1 MAQLW
6 GGRFTK
12 ATDQMVYDFNASIG
26 FDQKLFAQDVRGSR
40 AHVKMLAKVGVI
52 TEGERDEILKGLD
65 GIEADVLYGVH
76 HLVDAVAGALEAL
89 CKDGIRLVEEED
101 RGLGP
106 LAAHLRI
113 GVEHAFHYLLGVPD
127 PLALELGHVHRE
139 DVSAG
144 AAGELVYAGG
154 LSGAG
159 TSGEKNGEALA
170 HAHLLETLLDPF
182 EVRILEEAGQALHL
196 LGLFRIVE
204 EAAGLDGFRLHDI
217 GPLVLTLAD
226 ELHVPEELLDEM
238 DLDMSELPEGM
249 GLGEMYLEFTE
260 DSKMKIYVSLDM
272 SGLMYLDDNAG
283 FYMSGVTI
291 GKEFITNYGDSLMIS
306 VGDQEN
312 IIFERIG
319 DPDKSTYYGKYSAE
333 AMFGSADEGKEYIID
348 FKGPKQCF
356 IEVFNESVYN
366 FDEAAGKLSLEGR
379 AHSADVEFSGDKMYW
394 TTEAG
399 EKVSFDRIS

>member
-1 MAQLW
+1 MKKLIALLAASMLLTSALASC
-6 GGRFTK
+6 GSDSDSSEEASTK
-12 ATDQMVYDFNASIG
+12 ASSSISDEESTEDATDG
-26 FDQKLFAQDVRGSR
+26 
-40 AHVKMLAKVGVI
+40 
-52 TEGERDEILKGLD
+52 
-65 GIEADVLYGVH
+65 
-76 HLVDAVAGALEAL
+76 
-89 CKDGIRLVEEED
+89 EEED
-101 RGLGP
+101 TTSTTKSKKTTKEATTAKVTTEP
-106 LAAHLRI
+106 ETEKATKPQKISKPASDSQII
-113 GVEHAFHYLLGVPD
+113 GKWNF
-127 PLALELGHVHRE
+127 
-139 DVSAG
+139 
-144 AAGELVYAGG
+144 
-154 LSGAG
+154 
-159 TSGEKNGEALA
+159 
-170 HAHLLETLLDPF
+170 
-182 EVRILEEAGQALHL
+182 
-196 LGLFRIVE
+196 
-204 EAAGLDGFRLHDI
+204 
-217 GPLVLTLAD
+217 
-226 ELHVPEELLDEM
+226 PEELLDEM

-312 IIFERIG
+312 ITFERIG

-356 IEVFNESVYN
+356 MEFFNESVYN

-399 EKVSFDRIS
+399 EKISFDRIS

>member
-1 MAQLW
+1 MKKLIAILAASMLLTSAFASC
-6 GGRFTK
+6 GNDSDSSEKTSTK
-12 ATDQMVYDFNASIG
+12 ASSSISDEESTEDATDG
-26 FDQKLFAQDVRGSR
+26 
-40 AHVKMLAKVGVI
+40 
-52 TEGERDEILKGLD
+52 
-65 GIEADVLYGVH
+65 
-76 HLVDAVAGALEAL
+76 
-89 CKDGIRLVEEED
+89 EEED
-101 RGLGP
+101 T
-106 LAAHLRI
+106 
-113 GVEHAFHYLLGVPD
+113 
-127 PLALELGHVHRE
+127 
-139 DVSAG
+139 
-144 AAGELVYAGG
+144 
-154 LSGAG
+154 
-159 TSGEKNGEALA
+159 TSTTKSKKTTKKTTTSKVTTEP
-170 HAHLLETLLDPF
+170 ET
-182 EVRILEEAGQALHL
+182 EEAT
-196 LGLFRIVE
+196 
-204 EAAGLDGFRLHDI
+204 EAPANASQII
-217 GPLVLTLAD
+217 GKWSF
-226 ELHVPEELLDEM
+226 PEELLDEM

>member
-1 MAQLW
+1 MKKLIALLAASMLLTSTLASC
-6 GGRFTK
+6 GSDSDSSEEGTTKEKSSLSDIDDNDDDDDDDDDDDNDDDDDDDDDDDEEDPTTTTKTKKTTKK
-12 ATDQMVYDFNASIG
+12 ATTSKVTTEPETEKATKPKKISKPASDSEI
-26 FDQKLFAQDVRGSR
+26 
-40 AHVKMLAKVGVI
+40 VG
-52 TEGERDEILKGLD
+52 KWS
-65 GIEADVLYGVH
+65 
-76 HLVDAVAGALEAL
+76 
-89 CKDGIRLVEEED
+89 
-101 RGLGP
+101 
-106 LAAHLRI
+106 
-113 GVEHAFHYLLGVPD
+113 F
-127 PLALELGHVHRE
+127 
-139 DVSAG
+139 
-144 AAGELVYAGG
+144 
-154 LSGAG
+154 
-159 TSGEKNGEALA
+159 
-170 HAHLLETLLDPF
+170 
-182 EVRILEEAGQALHL
+182 
-196 LGLFRIVE
+196 
-204 EAAGLDGFRLHDI
+204 
-217 GPLVLTLAD
+217 
-226 ELHVPEELLDEM
+226 PEELLDEM

-312 IIFERIG
+312 ITFERIG

-356 IEVFNESVYN
+356 MEVFNESVYN

-399 EKVSFDRIS
+399 EKISFDRIS